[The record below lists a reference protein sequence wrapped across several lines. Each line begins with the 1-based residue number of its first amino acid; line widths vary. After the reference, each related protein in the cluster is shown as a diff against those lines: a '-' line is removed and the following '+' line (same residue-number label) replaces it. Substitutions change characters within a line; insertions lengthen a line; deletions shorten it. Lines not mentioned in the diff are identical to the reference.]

1 MAHEPQPE
9 MRIGDAEREDGLR
22 ALGEHM
28 AAGRLTVDEYGDRSA
43 KVATARTRGELLSLF
58 TDLPDP
64 RPRFHAPPPAFAAP
78 PPMPMPYLPSR
89 PLGLRL
95 SSALVPIAI
104 VAGVFMAFRF
114 GFFPF
119 IVLPIIVAV
128 LVNRSNNDW
137 RRRHLGRGRR

>member
-1 MAHEPQPE
+1 MAHEPQPN

-28 AAGRLTVDEYGDRSA
+28 AAGRLSVDEYGDRSA

-64 RPRFHAPPPAFAAP
+64 RPRFHAPPPAFAAAP
-78 PPMPMPYLPSR
+78 PMPYLPQR

-95 SSALVPIAI
+95 SSALVPIAMI
-104 VAGVFMAFRF
+104 VGVVMAFRF

-119 IVLPIIVAV
+119 IVLPILVAV

-137 RRRHLGRGRR
+137 RRRHLGRGGR

>member
-1 MAHEPQPE
+1 MAPDPQPE

-58 TDLPDP
+58 SDLPEP
-64 RPRFHAPPPAFAAP
+64 RPRFHAPAPVFAA

-89 PLGLRL
+89 PLGLRV
-95 SSALVPIAI
+95 SSALIPIAI
-104 VAGVFMAFRF
+104 VAGIFLAFRF

-119 IVLPIIVAV
+119 IVLPIIVAIM
-128 LVNRSNNDW
+128 VNRSNNDW
-137 RRRHLGRGRR
+137 RRRHIGGDRR

>member
-1 MAHEPQPE
+1 MAHDPQPN

-64 RPRFHAPPPAFAAP
+64 RPRFLAPPPAFVA
-78 PPMPMPYLPSR
+78 PMPPVPYLPSR

-95 SSALVPIAI
+95 SSALVPIAMI
-104 VAGVFMAFRF
+104 VGVVMAFRF
-114 GFFPF
+114 GFFPL
-119 IVLPIIVAV
+119 IALPIIVAV

-137 RRRHLGRGRR
+137 RRRHLGRGGH

>member
-1 MAHEPQPE
+1 MAPDPQPE

-58 TDLPDP
+58 TDLPEP
-64 RPRFHAPPPAFAAP
+64 RPRFHAPPPVFAAP
-78 PPMPMPYLPSR
+78 PPPMPYLPSR
-89 PLGLRL
+89 PLGLRM

-104 VAGVFMAFRF
+104 VLGIFLAFRF

-119 IVLPIIVAV
+119 IVLPIIVAAM
-128 LVNRSNNDW
+128 VNRSNNDW
-137 RRRHLGRGRR
+137 RRRQIGGGRR